1 MKYSRK
7 IWVSGFW
14 CVLGAILIAL
24 SFAGVV
30 EEYWNGMGSGLFI
43 VGLLQIIRQ
52 LRYRNN
58 EEYREQVDIAL
69 DDERFKYIAN
79 KAWAWAGYIYV
90 LVMAVG
96 SIVLKICG
104 QDELCMAAARSVA
117 LLVGIYWVS
126 YMVLKRKY

>member
-1 MKYSRK
+1 MKYSKK
-7 IWVSGFW
+7 IWLSVFW
-14 CVLGAILIAL
+14 CVLGAVLLAL

-30 EEYWNGMGSGLFI
+30 DEFWNGMGSGLFI
-43 VGLLQIIRQ
+43 VGLIQVIKQ

-69 DDERFKYIAN
+69 DDERYKYIAN
-79 KAWAWAGYIYV
+79 KSWAWAGYLYV
-90 LVMAVG
+90 MIAAVG

-104 QDELCMAAARSVA
+104 QDDLSMMASCSMAF
-117 LLVGIYWVS
+117 LVGLYWVS

>member
-7 IWVSGFW
+7 IWLSGFW
-14 CVLGAILIAL
+14 CVLGAVLIAL

-30 EEYWNGMGSGLFI
+30 DEFWNGMGGGFFI

-52 LRYRNN
+52 LRYRKN

-79 KAWAWAGYIYV
+79 KAWAWAGYLYV
-90 LVMAVG
+90 IIAAVG
-96 SIVLKICG
+96 SIVLKIFG
-104 QDELCMAAARSVA
+104 QDELCTMASGSMAF
-117 LLVGIYWVS
+117 LVGLYWVS

>member
-1 MKYSRK
+1 MKYSKK
-7 IWVSGFW
+7 IWLSGFW
-14 CVLGAILIAL
+14 CVVGAVLIAL

-30 EEYWNGMGSGLFI
+30 DEFWNGMGSGLFI
-43 VGLLQIIRQ
+43 VGLIQVIKQ

-69 DDERFKYIAN
+69 DDERYKYIAN
-79 KAWAWAGYIYV
+79 KSWAWAGYLYV
-90 LVMAVG
+90 MIAAVG

-104 QDELCMAAARSVA
+104 QDELCTLASSSLA
-117 LLVGIYWVS
+117 LLVGLYWVS

>member
-1 MKYSRK
+1 MKYSKK
-7 IWVSGFW
+7 IWLSGFW
-14 CVLGAILIAL
+14 CVVGTALIAL

-30 EEYWNGMGSGLFI
+30 DEFWNGMGSGLFI
-43 VGLLQIIRQ
+43 VGLLQVIRQ

-69 DDERFKYIAN
+69 DDERYKYIAN
-79 KAWAWAGYIYV
+79 KSWAWAGYLYV
-90 LVMAVG
+90 MIAAVG

-104 QDELCMAAARSVA
+104 QDELCTMASCSMAF
-117 LLVGIYWVS
+117 LVGLYWVS